1 VSIYGVELKFCH
13 PMTTDIGES
22 NLLSNNWRWGTKA
35 RVTNRIRYPSSPSRE
50 LWMP

>member
-1 VSIYGVELKFCH
+1 VSICGVELKFVD
-13 PMTTDIGES
+13 TTRTGNGES

-35 RVTNRIRYPSSPSRE
+35 RGTNRIRYPSSPSRK